1 MAPSSQAGAIGDA
14 SIGPNKIL
22 SSIAVLLAVLMVILD
37 MTIVNVALPDMMG
50 TLGATPDQI
59 TWVLTS
65 YIVAEA
71 IIIPM
76 SGFLA
81 ERFGRKRV
89 LTVSVAGFVISSML
103 CGQAHTLLQMV
114 FFRLLQGA
122 FGASVVP
129 LSQATMV
136 DSFEPEKRGKAMAIW
151 GIGVL
156 LGPIMG
162 PTVGGFI
169 TDHLGWQW
177 VFYVNLP
184 IGIINL
190 ALIAAYIRPTPYT
203 GAPLDWF
210 GALLLAA
217 GVGSL
222 QMLLDRG
229 NSEGWFSS
237 QLIIGLAFVSFIC
250 LVMFTLRS
258 FNRPDAILKLNLLKD
273 RNLATSTFLIM
284 AFGVGMLSTIA
295 LQPLFLEHLLGYPA
309 STAGLVMAPRGI
321 AVAVGMIVVAT
332 LIQHIDSRWLVFAGL
347 TLSAA
352 GTYVTTRYNLDV
364 DRFWIIAPSI
374 VQGIGMGMIF
384 VPLSTLAYQTLP
396 KEASDQAASIFNI
409 SRTIGGSLG
418 IAIGATVL
426 TQATHENL
434 QTLGAGI
441 NPYNPALR
449 AWLNSTGLSLSDPHT
464 QQLLSYELTRQ
475 STMIGFIEA
484 FGFVTLSFLVLI
496 PFVLLL
502 KQTGTASPF
511 GGGGKH

>member
-1 MAPSSQAGAIGDA
+1 
-14 SIGPNKIL
+14 
-22 SSIAVLLAVLMVILD
+22 
-37 MTIVNVALPDMMG
+37 
-50 TLGATPDQI
+50 
-59 TWVLTS
+59 
-65 YIVAEA
+65 
-71 IIIPM
+71 
-76 SGFLA
+76 
-81 ERFGRKRV
+81 
-89 LTVSVAGFVISSML
+89 
-103 CGQAHTLLQMV
+103 
-114 FFRLLQGA
+114 
-122 FGASVVP
+122 
-129 LSQATMV
+129 
-136 DSFEPEKRGKAMAIW
+136 KRGKAMAIW

-184 IGIINL
+184 IGILNL
-190 ALIAAYIRPTPYT
+190 ALIAAYIKPTPHT
-203 GAPLDWF
+203 GASLDWL
-210 GALLLAA
+210 GAALLAI

-229 NSEGWFSS
+229 NSEDWFQSE
-237 QLIIGLAFVSFIC
+237 LIVGLAFISAVC
-250 LVMFTLRS
+250 LIWFTVRS
-258 FNRPDAILKLNLLKD
+258 FNRPDAILKLSLLKD

-321 AVAVGMIVVAT
+321 AVAVGMIVVAS
-332 LIQHIDSRWLVFAGL
+332 LIQHVDSRWLVFIGL

-352 GTYVTTRYNLDV
+352 GTYATTRYNLDV
-364 DRFWIIAPSI
+364 DRFLIIAPTI

-396 KEASDQAASIFNI
+396 RSASDQAASVFNI
-409 SRTIGGSLG
+409 ARTIGGSLG

-426 TQATHENL
+426 TQSTHENL

-441 NPYNPALR
+441 NPYNPALQS
-449 AWLNSTGLSLSDPHT
+449 WLNSIGLSISDPRA
-464 QQLLSYELTRQ
+464 QQLLGAELTRQ

-484 FGFVTLSFLVLI
+484 FGFVTLSFLLLI

-502 KQTGTASPF
+502 KQTGAASPF
-511 GGGGKH
+511 GDLGAKK